1 MRIAFISQPRDFISA
16 AGAQH
21 GSVAIVTHELARCL
35 AARHQVVIHAPLAPD
50 QSATESS
57 PEGFALRR
65 ITRGHRRLH
74 RALELG
80 SGLLEWSPPY
90 VARRGYFSEYIEELA
105 KELEREPPDAVHI
118 QVASQFIPAVRRAAP
133 QARIVLHV
141 HDDLLTRVHRGPV
154 MQRLAHADAVVTCS
168 DYIAQRW
175 RDRFPEYAARIW
187 PIGNGANLERFTP
200 VEPPPSPAAP
210 QLLFVG
216 RVSPEKGPHLL
227 ASAFNLVLRAVPEA
241 SLTLVGPAG
250 LLPFGYIS
258 SLKDDPHVASLHEF
272 YGHGFLDRVLLQ
284 VLGARTSY
292 LNAVV
297 ARLTPQARARTRIL
311 GSVSQERLPELYRS
325 ASVLVAPSLIEEPFG
340 LPLVE
345 AMACGVPVVASRA
358 GGMAGIVADGETGR
372 LVPRGDVAALAGAVS
387 QILLDPDLAR
397 SMRLAASRVAQAR
410 FSWEHVAT
418 HLERVYERRVAPSA
432 PTRHAPHA
440 ARSLRR
446 AS

>member
-1 MRIAFISQPRDFISA
+1 
-16 AGAQH
+16 
-21 GSVAIVTHELARCL
+21 
-35 AARHQVVIHAPLAPD
+35 
-50 QSATESS
+50 
-57 PEGFALRR
+57 
-65 ITRGHRRLH
+65 
-74 RALELG
+74 
-80 SGLLEWSPPY
+80 
-90 VARRGYFSEYIEELA
+90 
-105 KELEREPPDAVHI
+105 VHI
-118 QVASQFIPAVRRAAP
+118 QVASQFIPVVRRAAP
-133 QARIVLHV
+133 RARIVLHV

-154 MQRLAHADAVVTCS
+154 MQRLAHADAVVACS

-187 PIGNGANLERFTP
+187 PIGNGADLERFTP
-200 VEPPPSPAAP
+200 ADSLFPPPAP
-210 QLLFVG
+210 QVLFVG

-241 SLTLVGPAG
+241 TLTLVGPAG

-292 LNAVV
+292 LNAVL
-297 ARLTPQARARTRIL
+297 ARLSPEARTRTRIL
-311 GSVSQERLPELYRS
+311 GSVSQERLPDLYRS

-372 LVPRGDVAALAGAVS
+372 LVPRSDLAALAEAIS
-387 QILLDPDLAR
+387 KILLDRELAR
-397 SMRLAASRVAQAR
+397 SMGMAASRVAQER
-410 FSWEHVAT
+410 FSWQHVVT
-418 HLERVYERRVAPSA
+418 VLESVYERRVTPAA
-432 PTRHAPHA
+432 PTRRAPHA

>member
-1 MRIAFISQPRDFISA
+1 MR
-16 AGAQH
+16 
-21 GSVAIVTHELARCL
+21 
-35 AARHQVVIHAPLAPD
+35 
-50 QSATESS
+50 
-57 PEGFALRR
+57 GF
-65 ITRGHRRLH
+65 RRLH
-74 RALELG
+74 RALELS

-90 VARRGYFSEYIEELA
+90 VARRRYFSEYIEEVA
-105 KELEREPPDAVHI
+105 QELEREPPDVVHI
-118 QVASQFIPAVRRAAP
+118 QVASQFIPVVRRAAP
-133 QARIVLHV
+133 RARIVLHV

-187 PIGNGANLERFTP
+187 PIGNGADLERFTP
-200 VEPPPSPAAP
+200 ADSLFPPPAP
-210 QLLFVG
+210 QVLFVG

-241 SLTLVGPAG
+241 TLTLVGPAG

-292 LNAVV
+292 LNAVL
-297 ARLTPQARARTRIL
+297 ARLSPEARTRTRIL
-311 GSVSQERLPELYRS
+311 GSVSQERLPDLYRS

-372 LVPRGDVAALAGAVS
+372 LVPRSDLAALAEAIS
-387 QILLDPDLAR
+387 KILLDRELAR
-397 SMRLAASRVAQAR
+397 SMGMAASRVAQER
-410 FSWEHVAT
+410 FSWQHVVT
-418 HLERVYERRVAPSA
+418 VLESVYERRVTPAA
-432 PTRHAPHA
+432 PTRRAPHA
-440 ARSLRR
+440 ARSLQR